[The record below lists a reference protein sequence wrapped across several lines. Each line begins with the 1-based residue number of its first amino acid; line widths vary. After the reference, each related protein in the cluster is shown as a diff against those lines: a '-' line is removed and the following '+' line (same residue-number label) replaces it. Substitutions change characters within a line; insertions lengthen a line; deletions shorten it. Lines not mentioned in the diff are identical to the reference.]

1 MKTFEEKFTAWLDGM
16 LDCEEVQ
23 SFEKEHPSM
32 QQDKAEFLKVKRLL
46 RENLHRRELENP
58 DLFSSQIMEQ
68 IRLETGPARR
78 PSRGLIFGLPRL
90 AWGGICALGVGFAL
104 FFTMIP
110 RGDFA
115 DPRAKYVAEVLK
127 TRTADPKVKAT
138 VENQKDVTIIKL
150 EGLDKLPPSQDL
162 NR

>member
-1 MKTFEEKFTAWLDGM
+1 MKTYEEKFTAWLDG
-16 LDCEEVQ
+16 LLGCEELQ
-23 SFEKEHPSM
+23 CFEKEHPSI
-32 QQDKAEFLKVKRLL
+32 QQDKAEFLRLKSLL

-58 DLFSSQIMEQ
+58 EFFSSQIMER
-68 IRLETGPARR
+68 IRLEAGATRRPARE
-78 PSRGLIFGLPRL
+78 LIFGLPRL
-90 AWGGICALGVGFAL
+90 AWGGICALSVGFTL

-138 VENQKDVTIIKL
+138 VENQKEVTNIKL
-150 EGLDKLPPSQDL
+150 GP
-162 NR
+162 